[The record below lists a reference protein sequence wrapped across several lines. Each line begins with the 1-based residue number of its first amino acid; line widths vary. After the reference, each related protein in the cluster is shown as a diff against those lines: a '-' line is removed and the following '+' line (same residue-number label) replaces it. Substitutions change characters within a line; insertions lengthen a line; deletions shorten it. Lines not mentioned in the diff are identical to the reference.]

1 MAPNSEINNA
11 QDQYQRLFTN
21 SKNILPHRTITLF
34 SFESI
39 FFSITEPKFHIYIY
53 WFPFSHS
60 LYKTNKL
67 TN

>member
-21 SKNILPHRTITLF
+21 SKNILPHRTITVF

-39 FFSITEPKFHIYIY
+39 FFSITEPKFHIYIG
-53 WFPFSHS
+53 FLFHIHCIR
-60 LYKTNKL
+60 L